1 MRILDNLFV
10 ILFNERE
17 KLMNNIRVN
26 FSIKDLENL
35 TGIKAH
41 TIRIWEKRY
50 NLLEPNRSE
59 TNIRNYSLGSLQKL
73 LNISFLNNSGYKIS
87 KIAQLREEEIPI
99 KVREIASRAK
109 VEDHAINAL
118 KLAMLNF
125 DQVLFYNTYNNLIGS
140 KTFSEVFYDVFLPLL
155 NEIGLLW
162 QTDTITP
169 AHEHFLTSHMKQKIL
184 LNIERLQSLEPKPDS
199 RSFILFLP
207 DNEVHDIGLLF
218 INYQLRSKGYHTIF
232 LGESVPMDSLESV
245 LEFFNEITFISYF
258 TVNPEV
264 AEIPNY
270 IKDFSELLLRDEK
283 TKLILLGPKLISLD
297 EASFELPERVKLYDS
312 IENLVKDL

>member
-1 MRILDNLFV
+1 MFNENLF
-10 ILFNERE
+10 
-17 KLMNNIRVN
+17 LMNNIQVN

-50 NLLEPNRSE
+50 NLLSPNRSD
-59 TNIRNYSLGSLQKL
+59 TNIRSYSLASLQKL
-73 LNISFLNNSGYKIS
+73 LNISFLNNNGYKIS
-87 KIAQLREEEIPI
+87 KIADLAEGEIPI

-109 VEDHAINAL
+109 VEDHAINAF
-118 KLAMLNF
+118 KLSMLNF
-125 DQVLFYNTYNNLIGS
+125 DQVLFYNTYKNLIENKS
-140 KTFSEVFYDVFLPLL
+140 FNDIFYDVFLPLL

-184 LNIERLQSLEPKPDS
+184 LNIERLQILEPKPVS
-199 RSFILFLP
+199 RTFILFLP
-207 DNEVHDIGLLF
+207 DNEIHDIGLLF

-232 LGESVPMDSLESV
+232 LGESVPMSSLVSV
-245 LEFFNEITFISYF
+245 LEFFDEITFISYF
-258 TVNPEV
+258 TVNPELS
-264 AEIPNY
+264 EIPNY
-270 IKDFSELLLRDEK
+270 INDFDDLLLNNDK
-283 TKLILLGPKLISLD
+283 TDLLLLGPKLIGL
-297 EASFELPERVKLYDS
+297 EETVQLPKRVKTYTS